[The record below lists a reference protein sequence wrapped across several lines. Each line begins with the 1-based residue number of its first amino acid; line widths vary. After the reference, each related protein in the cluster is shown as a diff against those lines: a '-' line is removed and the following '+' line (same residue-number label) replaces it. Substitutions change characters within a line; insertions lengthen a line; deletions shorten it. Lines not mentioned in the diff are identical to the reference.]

1 MSSKID
7 IQKRCKWCSA
17 IFTAH
22 KTTTEYC
29 SHRCAN
35 LAYKDRVRKQRIESL
50 QHELGKSIKTHPNLN
65 KEYLTPSEVAVLL
78 NIGRTSIYRYIRNG
92 VIKVI
97 RFERKTLVRRADIED
112 MTVFIVPETEN
123 KQLKEK
129 APITDFYTTA
139 EVKEKYH
146 VNESWIFVVAKKN
159 NIPRTFN
166 RGKTYW
172 SKKHVD
178 AYFAKKAPNPDITE
192 WYSTQENYREIKE
205 LAEEYYNE
213 RFERGNEFLL
223 GAIFYNEQ
231 GLHKMAS
238 FNLHQACE
246 NYYNSII
253 LTFTLYSPK
262 EHSLIKLSAR
272 AKTHS
277 LESSKAFPRNTEEE
291 KRLFDLLQDAYVQ
304 ARYSLHFR
312 ITQEDIEALIP
323 KVELLRDIA
332 RQCCEE
338 RIKVY
343 AAKARH

>member
-1 MSSKID
+1 MKTSINYLPE
-7 IQKRCKWCSA
+7 QKRDELRRIVKCVLEVLPGCEMIILYGSYA
-17 IFTAH
+17 RNT
-22 KTTTEYC
+22 YVD
-29 SHRCAN
+29 
-35 LAYKDRVRKQRIESL
+35 YDQRIEYGIRTCFMSDYDIL
-50 QHELGKSIKTHPNLN
+50 VVTNTRFQRHVISHILSKATDNYYKGMNRNESTTVQFIDESIDDLN
-65 KEYLTPSEVAVLL
+65 KAIDK
-78 NIGRTSIYRYIRNG
+78 NRY
-92 VIKVI
+92 
-97 RFERKTLVRRADIED
+97 
-112 MTVFIVPETEN
+112 
-123 KQLKEK
+123 
-129 APITDFYTTA
+129 FYT
-139 EVKEKYH
+139 
-146 VNESWIFVVAKKN
+146 
-159 NIPRTFN
+159 
-166 RGKTYW
+166 
-172 SKKHVD
+172 
-178 AYFAKKAPNPDITE
+178 DIKRE
-192 WYSTQENYREIKE
+192 GIMLYNSGRYKLARRRKQNYREIKE

-246 NYYNSII
+246 NYYNNII

>member
-1 MSSKID
+1 MKTSINYLPE
-7 IQKRCKWCSA
+7 QKRDELRRIVKCVLEVLPGCEMIILYGSYA
-17 IFTAH
+17 RNT
-22 KTTTEYC
+22 YVD
-29 SHRCAN
+29 
-35 LAYKDRVRKQRIESL
+35 YDQRIEYGIRTCFMSDYDIL
-50 QHELGKSIKTHPNLN
+50 VVTNTRFQRHVISHILSKATDNYYKGMNRNESTTVQFIDESIDDLN
-65 KEYLTPSEVAVLL
+65 KAIDK
-78 NIGRTSIYRYIRNG
+78 NRY
-92 VIKVI
+92 
-97 RFERKTLVRRADIED
+97 
-112 MTVFIVPETEN
+112 
-123 KQLKEK
+123 
-129 APITDFYTTA
+129 FYT
-139 EVKEKYH
+139 
-146 VNESWIFVVAKKN
+146 
-159 NIPRTFN
+159 
-166 RGKTYW
+166 
-172 SKKHVD
+172 
-178 AYFAKKAPNPDITE
+178 DIKRE
-192 WYSTQENYREIKE
+192 GIMLYNSGRYKLARRRKQNYREIKE

-272 AKTHS
+272 AKTQS
-277 LESSKAFPRNTEEE
+277 LESYKAFPRNTEEE

>member
-1 MSSKID
+1 MKTSINYLPE
-7 IQKRCKWCSA
+7 QKRDELRRIVKCVLEVLPGCEMIILYGSYA
-17 IFTAH
+17 RNT
-22 KTTTEYC
+22 YVD
-29 SHRCAN
+29 
-35 LAYKDRVRKQRIESL
+35 YDQRIEYGIRTCFMSDYDIL
-50 QHELGKSIKTHPNLN
+50 VVTNTRFQRHVISHILSKATDNYYKGMNRNESTTVQFIDESIDDLN
-65 KEYLTPSEVAVLL
+65 KAIDK
-78 NIGRTSIYRYIRNG
+78 NRY
-92 VIKVI
+92 
-97 RFERKTLVRRADIED
+97 
-112 MTVFIVPETEN
+112 
-123 KQLKEK
+123 
-129 APITDFYTTA
+129 FYT
-139 EVKEKYH
+139 
-146 VNESWIFVVAKKN
+146 
-159 NIPRTFN
+159 
-166 RGKTYW
+166 
-172 SKKHVD
+172 
-178 AYFAKKAPNPDITE
+178 DIKRE
-192 WYSTQENYREIKE
+192 GIMLYNSGRYKLARRRKQNYREIKE

-291 KRLFDLLQDAYVQ
+291 KRLFELVQDAYVQ

>member
-1 MSSKID
+1 MKTSINYLPE
-7 IQKRCKWCSA
+7 QKRDELRRIVKCVLEVLPGCEMIILYGSYA
-17 IFTAH
+17 RNT
-22 KTTTEYC
+22 YVD
-29 SHRCAN
+29 
-35 LAYKDRVRKQRIESL
+35 YDQRIEYGIRTCFMSDYDIL
-50 QHELGKSIKTHPNLN
+50 VVTNTRFQRHVISHILSKATDNYYKGMNRNESTTVQFIDESIDDLN
-65 KEYLTPSEVAVLL
+65 KAIDK
-78 NIGRTSIYRYIRNG
+78 NRY
-92 VIKVI
+92 
-97 RFERKTLVRRADIED
+97 
-112 MTVFIVPETEN
+112 
-123 KQLKEK
+123 
-129 APITDFYTTA
+129 FYT
-139 EVKEKYH
+139 
-146 VNESWIFVVAKKN
+146 
-159 NIPRTFN
+159 
-166 RGKTYW
+166 
-172 SKKHVD
+172 
-178 AYFAKKAPNPDITE
+178 DIKRE
-192 WYSTQENYREIKE
+192 GIVLYNSGRYKLARRRKQNYREIKE

>member
-1 MSSKID
+1 MKTSINYLPE
-7 IQKRCKWCSA
+7 QKRDELRRIVKCVLEVLPGCEMIILYGSYA
-17 IFTAH
+17 RNT
-22 KTTTEYC
+22 YVD
-29 SHRCAN
+29 
-35 LAYKDRVRKQRIESL
+35 YDQRIEYGIRTCFMSDYDIL
-50 QHELGKSIKTHPNLN
+50 VVTNTRFQRHVISHILSKATDNYYKGMNRNESTTVQFIDESIDDLN
-65 KEYLTPSEVAVLL
+65 KAIDK
-78 NIGRTSIYRYIRNG
+78 NRY
-92 VIKVI
+92 
-97 RFERKTLVRRADIED
+97 
-112 MTVFIVPETEN
+112 
-123 KQLKEK
+123 
-129 APITDFYTTA
+129 FYT
-139 EVKEKYH
+139 
-146 VNESWIFVVAKKN
+146 
-159 NIPRTFN
+159 
-166 RGKTYW
+166 
-172 SKKHVD
+172 
-178 AYFAKKAPNPDITE
+178 DIKRE
-192 WYSTQENYREIKE
+192 GIMLYNSGRYKLARRRKQNYREIKE

-343 AAKARH
+343 AEKARH

>member
-1 MSSKID
+1 MKTSINYLPE
-7 IQKRCKWCSA
+7 QKRDELRRIVKCVLEVLPGCEMIILYGSYA
-17 IFTAH
+17 RNT
-22 KTTTEYC
+22 YVD
-29 SHRCAN
+29 
-35 LAYKDRVRKQRIESL
+35 YDQRIEYGIRTCFMSDYDIL
-50 QHELGKSIKTHPNLN
+50 VVTNTRFQRHVISHILSKATDNYYKGMNRNESTTVQFIDESIDDLN
-65 KEYLTPSEVAVLL
+65 KAIDK
-78 NIGRTSIYRYIRNG
+78 NRY
-92 VIKVI
+92 
-97 RFERKTLVRRADIED
+97 
-112 MTVFIVPETEN
+112 
-123 KQLKEK
+123 
-129 APITDFYTTA
+129 FYT
-139 EVKEKYH
+139 
-146 VNESWIFVVAKKN
+146 
-159 NIPRTFN
+159 
-166 RGKTYW
+166 
-172 SKKHVD
+172 
-178 AYFAKKAPNPDITE
+178 DIKRE
-192 WYSTQENYREIKE
+192 GIMLYNSGRYKLARRRKQNYREIKE

-343 AAKARH
+343 TAKARH

>member
-1 MSSKID
+1 MKTSINYLPE
-7 IQKRCKWCSA
+7 QKRDELRRIVKCVLEVLPGCEMIILYGSYA
-17 IFTAH
+17 RNT
-22 KTTTEYC
+22 YVD
-29 SHRCAN
+29 
-35 LAYKDRVRKQRIESL
+35 YDQRIEYGIRTCFMSDYDIL
-50 QHELGKSIKTHPNLN
+50 VVTNTRFQRHVISHILSKATDNYYKRMNRNESTTVQFIDESIDDLN
-65 KEYLTPSEVAVLL
+65 KAIDK
-78 NIGRTSIYRYIRNG
+78 NRY
-92 VIKVI
+92 
-97 RFERKTLVRRADIED
+97 
-112 MTVFIVPETEN
+112 
-123 KQLKEK
+123 
-129 APITDFYTTA
+129 FYT
-139 EVKEKYH
+139 
-146 VNESWIFVVAKKN
+146 
-159 NIPRTFN
+159 
-166 RGKTYW
+166 
-172 SKKHVD
+172 
-178 AYFAKKAPNPDITE
+178 DIKRE
-192 WYSTQENYREIKE
+192 GIMLYNSGRYKLARRRKQNYREIKE

>member
-1 MSSKID
+1 MKTSINYLPE
-7 IQKRCKWCSA
+7 QKRDELRRIVKCVLEVLPGCEMIILYGSYAKNTYVDS
-17 IFTAH
+17 
-22 KTTTEYC
+22 
-29 SHRCAN
+29 
-35 LAYKDRVRKQRIESL
+35 DQRIEYGIRTCFMSDYDIL
-50 QHELGKSIKTHPNLN
+50 VVTNTRFQRHVIIHILSKATDNYYKGMNRNESTTVQFIDESIDDLN
-65 KEYLTPSEVAVLL
+65 KAIDK
-78 NIGRTSIYRYIRNG
+78 NRY
-92 VIKVI
+92 
-97 RFERKTLVRRADIED
+97 
-112 MTVFIVPETEN
+112 
-123 KQLKEK
+123 
-129 APITDFYTTA
+129 FYT
-139 EVKEKYH
+139 
-146 VNESWIFVVAKKN
+146 
-159 NIPRTFN
+159 
-166 RGKTYW
+166 
-172 SKKHVD
+172 
-178 AYFAKKAPNPDITE
+178 DIKRE
-192 WYSTQENYREIKE
+192 GIMLYNSGRYKLARRRKQNYREIKE

>member
-1 MSSKID
+1 MKTSINYLPE
-7 IQKRCKWCSA
+7 QKRDELRRIVKCVLEVLPGCEMIILYGSYA
-17 IFTAH
+17 RNT
-22 KTTTEYC
+22 YVD
-29 SHRCAN
+29 
-35 LAYKDRVRKQRIESL
+35 YDQRIEYGIRTCFMSDYDIL
-50 QHELGKSIKTHPNLN
+50 VVTNTRFQRHVISHILSKATDNYYKGMNRNESTTVQFIDESIDDLN
-65 KEYLTPSEVAVLL
+65 KAIDK
-78 NIGRTSIYRYIRNG
+78 NRY
-92 VIKVI
+92 
-97 RFERKTLVRRADIED
+97 
-112 MTVFIVPETEN
+112 
-123 KQLKEK
+123 
-129 APITDFYTTA
+129 FYT
-139 EVKEKYH
+139 
-146 VNESWIFVVAKKN
+146 
-159 NIPRTFN
+159 
-166 RGKTYW
+166 
-172 SKKHVD
+172 
-178 AYFAKKAPNPDITE
+178 DIKRE
-192 WYSTQENYREIKE
+192 GIMLYNSGRYKLARRRKQNYREIKE

-291 KRLFDLLQDAYVQ
+291 KRLFDLLQDAYIQ

>member
-1 MSSKID
+1 MKTSINYLPE
-7 IQKRCKWCSA
+7 QKRDELRRIVKCVLEVLPGCEMIILYGSYA
-17 IFTAH
+17 RNT
-22 KTTTEYC
+22 YVD
-29 SHRCAN
+29 
-35 LAYKDRVRKQRIESL
+35 YDQRIEYGIRTCFMSDYDIL
-50 QHELGKSIKTHPNLN
+50 VVTNTRFQRHVISHILSKATDNYYKGMNRNESTTVQFIDESIDDLN
-65 KEYLTPSEVAVLL
+65 KAIDK
-78 NIGRTSIYRYIRNG
+78 NRY
-92 VIKVI
+92 
-97 RFERKTLVRRADIED
+97 
-112 MTVFIVPETEN
+112 
-123 KQLKEK
+123 
-129 APITDFYTTA
+129 FYT
-139 EVKEKYH
+139 
-146 VNESWIFVVAKKN
+146 
-159 NIPRTFN
+159 
-166 RGKTYW
+166 
-172 SKKHVD
+172 
-178 AYFAKKAPNPDITE
+178 DIKRE
-192 WYSTQENYREIKE
+192 GIMLYNSGRYKLARRRKQNYREIKE

-291 KRLFDLLQDAYVQ
+291 KRLFDLLQDAYIQ

-312 ITQEDIEALIP
+312 ITKEDIEALIP
-323 KVELLRDIA
+323 KVELLRDIT

-343 AAKARH
+343 AAKQRQV

>member
-1 MSSKID
+1 MKTSINYLPE
-7 IQKRCKWCSA
+7 QKRDELRRIVKCVLEVLPGCEMIILYGSYA
-17 IFTAH
+17 RNT
-22 KTTTEYC
+22 YVD
-29 SHRCAN
+29 
-35 LAYKDRVRKQRIESL
+35 YDQRIEYGIRTCFMSDYDIL
-50 QHELGKSIKTHPNLN
+50 VVTNTRFQRHVISHILSKATDNYYKGMNRNESTTVQFIDESIDDLN
-65 KEYLTPSEVAVLL
+65 KAIDK
-78 NIGRTSIYRYIRNG
+78 NRY
-92 VIKVI
+92 
-97 RFERKTLVRRADIED
+97 
-112 MTVFIVPETEN
+112 
-123 KQLKEK
+123 
-129 APITDFYTTA
+129 FYT
-139 EVKEKYH
+139 
-146 VNESWIFVVAKKN
+146 
-159 NIPRTFN
+159 
-166 RGKTYW
+166 
-172 SKKHVD
+172 
-178 AYFAKKAPNPDITE
+178 DIKRE
-192 WYSTQENYREIKE
+192 GIMLYNSGRYKLARRRKQNYREIKE

-277 LESSKAFPRNTEEE
+277 LESSKAFPRNTEEG

-323 KVELLRDIA
+323 KIELLRDIA

>member
-1 MSSKID
+1 MKTSINYLPE
-7 IQKRCKWCSA
+7 QKRDELRRIVKSVLEVLPGCEMIILYGSYA
-17 IFTAH
+17 RNT
-22 KTTTEYC
+22 YVD
-29 SHRCAN
+29 
-35 LAYKDRVRKQRIESL
+35 YDQRIEYGIRTCFMSDYDIL
-50 QHELGKSIKTHPNLN
+50 VVTNTRFQRHVISHILSKATDNYYKGMNRNESTTVQFIDESIDDLN
-65 KEYLTPSEVAVLL
+65 KAIDK
-78 NIGRTSIYRYIRNG
+78 NRY
-92 VIKVI
+92 
-97 RFERKTLVRRADIED
+97 
-112 MTVFIVPETEN
+112 
-123 KQLKEK
+123 
-129 APITDFYTTA
+129 FYT
-139 EVKEKYH
+139 
-146 VNESWIFVVAKKN
+146 
-159 NIPRTFN
+159 
-166 RGKTYW
+166 
-172 SKKHVD
+172 
-178 AYFAKKAPNPDITE
+178 DIKRE
-192 WYSTQENYREIKE
+192 GIMLYNSGRYKLARRRKQNYREIKE

>member
-1 MSSKID
+1 MKKSINYLPE
-7 IQKRCKWCSA
+7 QKRDELRRIVKCVLEVLPGCEMIILYGSYA
-17 IFTAH
+17 RNT
-22 KTTTEYC
+22 YVD
-29 SHRCAN
+29 
-35 LAYKDRVRKQRIESL
+35 YDQRIEYGIRTCFMSDYDIL
-50 QHELGKSIKTHPNLN
+50 VVTNTRFQRHVISHILSKATDNYYKGMNRNESTTVQFIDESIDDLN
-65 KEYLTPSEVAVLL
+65 KAIDK
-78 NIGRTSIYRYIRNG
+78 NRY
-92 VIKVI
+92 
-97 RFERKTLVRRADIED
+97 
-112 MTVFIVPETEN
+112 
-123 KQLKEK
+123 
-129 APITDFYTTA
+129 FYT
-139 EVKEKYH
+139 
-146 VNESWIFVVAKKN
+146 
-159 NIPRTFN
+159 
-166 RGKTYW
+166 
-172 SKKHVD
+172 
-178 AYFAKKAPNPDITE
+178 DIKRE
-192 WYSTQENYREIKE
+192 GIMLYNSGRYKLARRRKQNYREIKE

>member
-1 MSSKID
+1 MKTSINYLPE
-7 IQKRCKWCSA
+7 QKRDELRRIVKCVLEVLPGCEMIILYGSYA
-17 IFTAH
+17 RNT
-22 KTTTEYC
+22 YVD
-29 SHRCAN
+29 
-35 LAYKDRVRKQRIESL
+35 YDQRIEYGIRTCFMSDYDIL
-50 QHELGKSIKTHPNLN
+50 VVTNTRFQRHVISHILSKATDNYYKGINRNESTTVQFIDESIDDLN
-65 KEYLTPSEVAVLL
+65 KAIDK
-78 NIGRTSIYRYIRNG
+78 NRY
-92 VIKVI
+92 
-97 RFERKTLVRRADIED
+97 
-112 MTVFIVPETEN
+112 
-123 KQLKEK
+123 
-129 APITDFYTTA
+129 FYT
-139 EVKEKYH
+139 
-146 VNESWIFVVAKKN
+146 
-159 NIPRTFN
+159 
-166 RGKTYW
+166 
-172 SKKHVD
+172 
-178 AYFAKKAPNPDITE
+178 DIKRE
-192 WYSTQENYREIKE
+192 GIMLYNSGRYKLARRRKQNYREIKE

>member
-1 MSSKID
+1 MKTSINYLPE
-7 IQKRCKWCSA
+7 QKRDELRRIVKCVLEVLPGCEMIILYGSYA
-17 IFTAH
+17 RNT
-22 KTTTEYC
+22 YVD
-29 SHRCAN
+29 
-35 LAYKDRVRKQRIESL
+35 YDQRIEYGIRTCFMSDYDI
-50 QHELGKSIKTHPNLN
+50 LGVTNTRFQRHVISHILSKATDNYYKGMNRNESTTVQFIDESIDDLN
-65 KEYLTPSEVAVLL
+65 KAIDK
-78 NIGRTSIYRYIRNG
+78 NRY
-92 VIKVI
+92 
-97 RFERKTLVRRADIED
+97 
-112 MTVFIVPETEN
+112 
-123 KQLKEK
+123 
-129 APITDFYTTA
+129 FYT
-139 EVKEKYH
+139 
-146 VNESWIFVVAKKN
+146 
-159 NIPRTFN
+159 
-166 RGKTYW
+166 
-172 SKKHVD
+172 
-178 AYFAKKAPNPDITE
+178 DIKRE
-192 WYSTQENYREIKE
+192 GIMLYNSGRYKLARRRKQNYREIKE